1 MSEAAKAP
9 GSGARAGD
17 NVGRGIAISIAVV
30 LVFGIQDAISKTLL
44 ETYSPFQVV
53 MIRYWA
59 FAALSLFLAARKA
72 PLRQAFKS
80 SAPWIQIL
88 RGVLLMLDVWLF
100 SLGNRTVPLA
110 QLQAISLLYPLIVTI
125 VAIPLLGERVGMF
138 RATAV
143 VVGFVGA
150 LIIIRPGG
158 GLPLTFDALAA
169 IGSSVAYAF
178 YIVLTR
184 RVSARDSTSTSM
196 VYVGVVGLVLSS
208 VLGPFYWKPMD
219 LRASLLM
226 ATLMVTMCLSHGL
239 MMKALSMAPASLL
252 QPFSYL
258 ALPWSIV
265 LGFVVFGNL
274 IDPISLLGAAI
285 IAGAGLVVMA
295 RERRKSKTPAATAEV
310 LGPRD

>member
-1 MSEAAKAP
+1 
-9 GSGARAGD
+9 
-17 NVGRGIAISIAVV
+17 
-30 LVFGIQDAISKTLL
+30 
-44 ETYSPFQVV
+44 

-59 FAALSLFLAARKA
+59 FAGFSLFLAARRA

-80 SAPWIQIL
+80 SAPWLQVL

-110 QLQAISLLYPLIVTI
+110 QLQAISLLYPLVVTI
-125 VAIPLLGERVGMF
+125 VAIPLLGERVGLF
-138 RATAV
+138 RASAV
-143 VVGFVGA
+143 VVGFIGA
-150 LIIIRPGG
+150 LIIIRPG

-169 IGSSVAYAF
+169 IASAVAYAF

-184 RVSARDSTSTSM
+184 RVSARDSMATSM
-196 VYVGVVGLVLSS
+196 VYVGVVGLVMSS
-208 VLGPFYWKPMD
+208 AVGPFHWQAMD

-226 ATLMVTMCLSHGL
+226 GSLMVTMCVSHGL

-258 ALPWSIV
+258 ALPWGIV
-265 LGFVVFGNL
+265 LGFFVFGYL
-274 IDPISLLGAAI
+274 IDPISLVGAAI

-295 RERRKSKTPAATAEV
+295 RERHKAKVKPGSAEA

>member
-1 MSEAAKAP
+1 MSEAARPAL
-9 GSGARAGD
+9 GGARAGD
-17 NVGRGIAISIAVV
+17 NVGLGMAISVVVV

-59 FAALSLFLAARKA
+59 FAALSLFLASRKA
-72 PLRQAFKS
+72 PLRQAFRS
-80 SAPWIQIL
+80 SAPWLQIL

-100 SLGNRTVPLA
+100 SLGNRSVPLA
-110 QLQAISLLYPLIVTI
+110 QLQAISLLYPLVVTI
-125 VAIPLLGERVGMF
+125 IAIPLLGERVGIF
-138 RATAV
+138 RASAV
-143 VVGFVGA
+143 VIGFIGA

-158 GLPLTFDALAA
+158 LPLSFDALAA
-169 IGSSVAYAF
+169 MGSSVAYAF

-184 RVSARDSTSTSM
+184 RVSARDSTATSM
-196 VYVGVVGLVLSS
+196 VYVGVVGLVMSS
-208 VLGPFYWKPMD
+208 AVGPFHWQSMD

-226 ATLMVTMCLSHGL
+226 GTLMVTMCVSHGL

-258 ALPWSIV
+258 ALPWGIT
-265 LGFVVFGNL
+265 LGFFVFGYL
-274 IDPISLLGAAI
+274 IDPVSLVGAAI

-295 RERRKSKTPAATAEV
+295 RERHKAVLKAGSAEA

>member
-1 MSEAAKAP
+1 MSEAAKPAL
-9 GSGARAGD
+9 GGARAGD
-17 NVGRGIAISIAVV
+17 NVGLGIAISIFVV
-30 LVFGIQDAISKTLL
+30 LVFGVQDAISKTLL
-44 ETYSPFQVV
+44 ETYSPFQIV

-59 FAALSLFLAARKA
+59 FAALSLFLAGRKA

-80 SAPWIQIL
+80 TSPWLQVL

-125 VAIPLLGERVGMF
+125 IAIPMLGERVGVF
-138 RATAV
+138 RASAV
-143 VVGFVGA
+143 VVGFLGA

-158 GLPLTFDALAA
+158 LPLTFDAVAA

-184 RVSARDSTSTSM
+184 RVSARDSTATSM
-196 VYVGVVGLVLSS
+196 VYVGVVGLVMSS
-208 VLGPFYWKPMD
+208 AVGIFHWQAMD
-219 LRASLLM
+219 LRGSLLM
-226 ATLMVTMCLSHGL
+226 GTLMVTMCTSHGL

-258 ALPWSIV
+258 ALPWGIV
-265 LGFVVFGNL
+265 LGFFIFGYL
-274 IDPISLLGAAI
+274 IDPISLVGAAI
-285 IAGAGLVVMA
+285 IAGAGLVVVV
-295 RERRKSKTPAATAEV
+295 RERHKATVPAGSAEA